1 MKVFIFLLMGL
12 SVSATWAQTSVPTP
26 KPVSVSYNN
35 LIDCFPELKD
45 ESLSFKVDLN
55 QLKDLSDEKF
65 VTSRSQLAQRQ
76 VLFQTSEGDKRRITL
91 RAKNPEALKVSF
103 LLKLEM
109 LDAKGIYTDVELTE
123 TQRNNPKQEV
133 LNHLLLNTTTLQDQ
147 YSYNDTKLN
156 GVILKYR
163 RDHKVIVE
171 LELIDRLRKRSVS
184 CDAQKE
190 GTVIC
195 TCSKK

>member
-1 MKVFIFLLMGL
+1 MRVFKFIVFILWASL
-12 SVSATWAQTSVPTP
+12 SFAQTSTPTP
-26 KPVSVSYNN
+26 KPVSVSYKN
-35 LIDCFPELKD
+35 LIECFPELKD

-55 QLKDLSDEKF
+55 QLKELTDEKF

-76 VLFQTSEGDKRRITL
+76 VLFQTAEGDKRRITL
-91 RAKNPEALKVSF
+91 RAKNPDALKVHF

-163 RDHKVIVE
+163 RDLKVIVE